1 MMKLDKWKSVVT
13 VLLMAG
19 LVAACPATNRVKYSG
34 FLKNYSQLKPDPKFD
49 GAHRWQDPSVNLAG
63 YNKFIVDPVLIH
75 FTPQADGVGLNPAE
89 LAELTA
95 FARNTLIEK
104 LSKSFRV
111 VSSPGQGT
119 LRLRAAI
126 TSIKETTP
134 MLNLHPAM
142 KFSGMGLGGASAEGE
157 VLDSLTGK
165 RIIAGADSRM
175 GDRVAFKAGLSKYGH
190 AKQVIE
196 FWAEWFVNVMR
207 KAHSLKS

>member
-19 LVAACPATNRVKYSG
+19 LVAACPATTQVKYSG

-49 GAHRWQDPSVNLAG
+49 GTLRWQDPKVNLAG

-75 FTPQADGVGLNPAE
+75 IASKADGVGMNPAD

-95 FARNTLIEK
+95 FARNTFIQK
-104 LSKSFRV
+104 LSKNFQV
-111 VSSPGQGT
+111 VSSPGPRT
-119 LRLRAAI
+119 LRLRTAI
-126 TSIKETTP
+126 TGIKETTP

-142 KFSGMGLGGASAEGE
+142 RFSGMGLGGASAEGE
-157 VLDSLTGK
+157 ILDSLTGK

-196 FWAEWFVNVMR
+196 FWAERFVNVM
-207 KAHSLKS
+207 KMAHGMKS

>member
-1 MMKLDKWKSVVT
+1 MKLDKWRSVVT

-19 LVAACPATNRVKYSG
+19 LVAACQTAERAQYSG

-75 FTPQADGVGLNPAE
+75 LAPKADGWVGWFPE
-89 LAELTA
+89 LAELQV
-95 FARNTLIEK
+95 FAHKTLIQK
-104 LSKSFRV
+104 LSKNFQV
-111 VSSPGQGT
+111 VSSPGPGT

-126 TSIKETTP
+126 TGIKETTP
-134 MLNLHPAM
+134 MLNIHPAM

-175 GDRVAFKAGLSKYGH
+175 GDRVDFKAGLSKFGH

-196 FWAEWFVNVMR
+196 FWAERFVNVLR
-207 KAHSLKS
+207 KAHGIKS